1 MGLGAGLGN
10 DFLVAQEAFAD
21 GLESFDGERV
31 GFLDHLAMSLLRILA
46 TGIHDGLL
54 RLAKSAGENL
64 VEGRIRLV
72 EERTDCPFGQR
83 TSDLADLALEGFPE
97 TLLGVDERFDR
108 ALFRFKQRLEAAEFF
123 GVGDLRLPG
132 GGDVRSPEVLDIW

>member
-1 MGLGAGLGN
+1 
-10 DFLVAQEAFAD
+10 
-21 GLESFDGERV
+21 
-31 GFLDHLAMSLLRILA
+31 MSRA
-46 TGIHDGLL
+46 
-54 RLAKSAGENL
+54 AC
-64 VEGRIRLV
+64 LV

-83 TSDLADLALEGFPE
+83 TSDLADLAHEGFPE

-132 GGDVRSPEVLDIW
+132 VAMCEVPRFWTFGGLIPVTEGYGRIRVKEERVIRRLPERAQD